1 MLKFKQRR
9 TKPMADVRI
18 PIDNKTPFWRR
29 FKAMCAL
36 RDISVRELVLV
47 LCQRELERYEAER
60 RKL

>member
-1 MLKFKQRR
+1 
-9 TKPMADVRI
+9 MADVRI